1 LAAELLVMSRFI
13 LSPVAEQDILSILAW
28 THQQFGEQTRVRY
41 EALLVQAILDVAGD
55 PGRSGVTRRDEICEK
70 AFTYHLWH
78 SRQNVDKSAG
88 RIRKPRHLLL
98 FRVAEEGVEIGRVLH
113 DSMDLERH
121 LPSEYL
127 AE

>member
-1 LAAELLVMSRFI
+1 MSRFI

-55 PGRSGVTRRDEICEK
+55 PGRSGVAQRDEICEK
-70 AFTYHLWH
+70 AFTYHLGH
-78 SRQNVDKSAG
+78 SRHNVDKSVG

-98 FRVAEEGVEIGRVLH
+98 FRVAEDGVEIGRVLH

-121 LPSEYL
+121 LPTEFL
-127 AE
+127 EE

>member
-1 LAAELLVMSRFI
+1 MSRII

-41 EALLVQAILDVAGD
+41 EALLVQAILDVAD
-55 PGRSGVTRRDEICEK
+55 NPGRSGVAQRDEICAK

-78 SRQNVDKSAG
+78 SRLNVEKSAG

-121 LPSEYL
+121 LPLEYL
-127 AE
+127 EE